1 MITVCIKM
9 FNSVG
14 RFAPGKR
21 YFKLA
26 LPYNETVG
34 ELIKQLKV
42 PEKEIFLVLHNGKN
56 IMRYDDLNSIID
68 KERIIRDGDVL
79 ALSGPVTRSR
89 CHGVQTV

>member
-1 MITVCIKM
+1 M

-79 ALSGPVTRSR
+79 ALSGPVTRNR
-89 CHGVQTV
+89 CHGVRTV

>member
-1 MITVCIKM
+1 M

-56 IMRYDDLNSIID
+56 IMRYDDLNSD
-68 KERIIRDGDVL
+68 YR
-79 ALSGPVTRSR
+79 
-89 CHGVQTV
+89 

>member
-1 MITVCIKM
+1 M

-34 ELIKQLKV
+34 ELIEQLKV

-56 IMRYDDLNSIID
+56 IMRYDELNSDID
-68 KERIIRDGDVL
+68 KERIIKDGDVL

-89 CHGVQTV
+89 DHGARIV

>member
-1 MITVCIKM
+1 M

-34 ELIKQLKV
+34 ELIEQLKV

-56 IMRYDDLNSIID
+56 IMRYDDINSVID
-68 KERIIRDGDVL
+68 KERIIRDGDAL

-89 CHGVQTV
+89 CHGVRIV

>member
-1 MITVCIKM
+1 M

-89 CHGVQTV
+89 CHGVRIV

>member
-1 MITVCIKM
+1 M

-34 ELIKQLKV
+34 ELIEQLKV

-56 IMRYDDLNSIID
+56 IMRYDELNSDID
-68 KERIIRDGDVL
+68 KERIIKDGDVL

-89 CHGVQTV
+89 CHGVRTV